1 MVSGMMCAALD
12 HEKVGKD
19 IQRDAGTFEGND
31 LTYYGGLA
39 TFESTVGTA
48 KGSHTVTGERLVCE
62 SDTFGQFVVRAAAP
76 NPPTT
81 RVCDHQ
87 DSGKPMS
94 GADMSTQLG
103 MPAGQ
108 ATPASSCTSGFSSPC
123 MNLLNAPVGE
133 LYSGRPAAALGKD

>member
-1 MVSGMMCAALD
+1 MCAALD

-39 TFESTVGTA
+39 TFQSTVGTA

-76 NPPTT
+76 LNPTSP
-81 RVCDHQ
+81 CDHQ
-87 DSGKPMS
+87 DSGKLMS
-94 GADMSTQLG
+94 GADMSAQLG

-108 ATPASSCTSGFSSPC
+108 ATPASSCTTGFSSPC
-123 MNLLNAPVGE
+123 MNLLSAPVGE
-133 LYSGRPAAALGKD
+133 PFPVTVQRTSAAALGED